1 MSRKSFRDLIVYEI
15 YPTSFKDT
23 NHDGIGD
30 LRGITQKLDYI
41 KESGFNALWLNPFYK
56 SPFKDGGYDVEDFFA
71 VDPRFGTMDDYREL
85 ISEAH
90 KRDIKVFID
99 LVAGHASFMNKD
111 FLKSAEPQRNEKS
124 DLFIW
129 NDNPWQPDGQFRFIS
144 GMYQRHG
151 CYMVNFFA
159 HQPAFNYGFKV
170 IEHPEWQM
178 SYKDERT
185 FAARNYMLNVMRF
198 WLKEGTDGF
207 RVDMADS
214 LVKKD
219 DDKKATAEVWRWMFE
234 RIRKEYPEAFFVS
247 EWSNPKQSFDA
258 GFDADFVLDH
268 WDNFYHRFFRSN
280 ESSRGDALITGRG
293 DMEYAIKDMKE
304 RFTEAEK
311 TDSYLALISGNHDTW
326 RIANYLDD
334 KDLRVFYMMLFT
346 LPGVPFVLYGDEI
359 GMKTSDIPSKDGGFQ
374 RTGTRIPMIW
384 NNEKPN
390 HGFCD
395 SECIPYLPFNE
406 DNKMSVNDEIKNG
419 NSLYNYIRKLAQ
431 LRNEISDLKDPHL
444 DIRNEKRV
452 LTFTRGK
459 YELIVNMS
467 DRAYAFKGKRILSS
481 AEFTGKLPVHCAVL
495 VYNNVEKE
503 I

>member
-1 MSRKSFRDLIVYEI
+1 MSRQSFRDLIVYEI

-30 LRGITQKLDYI
+30 LKGITEKLDYI
-41 KESGFNALWLNPFYK
+41 KDSGFNALWLNPFYK

-85 ISEAH
+85 VSEAH

-99 LVAGHASFMNKD
+99 LVAGHASFLNRD
-111 FLKSAEPQRNEKS
+111 FLESAEPQRNDKS

-129 NDNPWQPDGQFRFIS
+129 NDNPWRPDGEFRFIS

-159 HQPAFNYGFKV
+159 HQPAFNYGFKTV
-170 IEHPEWQM
+170 EHPEWQM

-185 FAARNYMLNVMRF
+185 LLARNYILDVMRF
-198 WLKEGTDGF
+198 WLSKGTDGF

-214 LVKKD
+214 LVKND
-219 DDKKATAEVWRWMFE
+219 DDKKATAEVWQWMFE

-247 EWSNPKQSFDA
+247 EWSNPKQAFEA

-280 ESSRGDALITGRG
+280 DTSRGAALITGEG
-293 DMEYAIKDMKE
+293 DMEFALNDMKE
-304 RFTEAEK
+304 RFVEAEK
-311 TDSYLALISGNHDTW
+311 KDSYLALISGNHDTW

-334 KDLRVFYMMLFT
+334 CDLRVFYMMLFT
-346 LPGVPFVLYGDEI
+346 LPGVPFVLYGDET
-359 GMKTSDIPSKDGGFQ
+359 GMKTSDLPSKDGGFQ

-384 NNEKPN
+384 NDEKPN

-395 SECIPYLPFNE
+395 EECKPYLPFNE
-406 DNKMSVNDEIKNG
+406 DNTMSVSSVIKDDK
-419 NSLYNYIRKLAQ
+419 SLYHYIRRLAA
-431 LRNEISDLKDPHL
+431 LRKEIPDLKEPHL
-444 DIRNEKRV
+444 DIKEEKRV

-459 YELIVNMS
+459 YRLIVNMS
-467 DRAYAFKGKRILSS
+467 DRVYSFKGETVFSS
-481 AEFTGKLPVHCAVL
+481 SEISDKLPPRCAVL
-495 VYNNVEKE
+495 VKKQIEKQ
-503 I
+503 